1 MFQGFSHFALRA
13 YARAV
18 PYGAVKALF
27 FKAARAVYNLK
38 AGAGH
43 YRFGKEFLQQFKL
56 DKCNSGVRFYGFQ
69 LRDEVVTANA
79 GNSSLVS
86 MAACLLQACGMT
98 TKAMRGE
105 TRLRGQTQQG
115 TA

>member
-1 MFQGFSHFALRA
+1 MFQGFSHFALCA
-13 YARAV
+13 FARAV

-27 FKAARAVYNLK
+27 LKEGCAVYNLK
-38 AGAGH
+38 AGGGH

-56 DKCNSGVRFYGFQ
+56 DKCNSGVRIYEFQ
-69 LRDEVVTANA
+69 FGDGVVTANA
-79 GNSSLVS
+79 GNSSPVT
-86 MAACLLQACGMT
+86 MASCLLQACGMMT
-98 TKAMRGE
+98 EAMRGE